1 MDFLRID
8 VFLKLVILEIEK
20 ERKREREGKR
30 GIERERNF
38 LMFILIFRAMCFKV
52 IYVLILFFF

>member
-30 GIERERNF
+30 EG
-38 LMFILIFRAMCFKV
+38 
-52 IYVLILFFF
+52 